1 MMMFL
6 MLLLI
11 NNKVDVF
18 TDETVEQ
25 PEIVNVTDEAASLPA
40 LTGIGI
46 VWTLTR
52 NKKETNE
59 TGVYN
64 LAAFFVDT
72 NKNQTTS
79 SSFAKRRGII
89 WRFELLASL
98 PYIFRGIN
106 TFIPMMMRG
115 KARGYT
121 CL

>member
-89 WRFELLASL
+89 WRF
-98 PYIFRGIN
+98 
-106 TFIPMMMRG
+106 
-115 KARGYT
+115 
-121 CL
+121 